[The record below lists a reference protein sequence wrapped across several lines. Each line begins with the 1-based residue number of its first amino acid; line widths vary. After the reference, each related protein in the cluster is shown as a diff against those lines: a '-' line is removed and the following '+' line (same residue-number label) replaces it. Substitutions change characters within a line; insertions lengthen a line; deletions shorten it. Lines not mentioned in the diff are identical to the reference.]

1 MHSGP
6 LRPVATL
13 DRWGWEGSDFA
24 SLEVGEAE
32 LYSGS
37 VWPLESELNSSSATD
52 CSTRGRLASL
62 RLGEVVRDGSGPGR
76 CSANVSCVL
85 LLYCGVS

>member
-13 DRWGWEGSDFA
+13 DRWGWEGS
-24 SLEVGEAE
+24 EAE